1 MLKHNYLQKDYTT
14 NGVEN
19 QLKIPFE
26 IELKIEKSDPVML
39 LSQYVEEMDL
49 TDLYSTYERIREN
62 QATPR
67 QLLKILL
74 YGYMN
79 REYSSRAIETRC
91 KRDINFMYLLEDN
104 PAPDHSTIARFR
116 SLHFSLCAEKL
127 LAQMSEFL
135 FEIGEISGKNLFV
148 DGTKIESCANKYTF
162 VWKKAVTKNLARLL
176 ENIAALVQSCE
187 EEYGIKIIYGNEV
200 HLKHVKRLRK
210 KLYGIKKQEKVVFVH
225 GIGKRKHP
233 VQKSIELLEKYM
245 DKLKEY
251 TQKLYKCGKRNSYS
265 KTDEDATFMRLKED
279 AMLNGQLKPAYNL
292 QHGVDSEYIVW
303 LTIGAQPT
311 DTTTLIPFIKTMEE
325 HLSFKYQ
332 KIIADAGYESEENY
346 LFLEKN
352 NQLSFIK
359 PANYEISKT
368 RKYRNDISRVEN
380 MEYIEDSDCYICK
393 NQRILSKQY
402 VRNSKTKTGYKRE
415 FTIYKCEDCSSCPF
429 KRDCIKGNNCKI
441 PFEERNKVLQVSKKF
456 MKCREEDLER
466 IISEEGCQLRMNRS
480 IQVEGSFGNIK
491 QDMGFRR
498 YLSRGKQNV
507 TAESILLA
515 MAHNINK
522 LHRKIQSDRMGNY
535 LFDLK
540 TTA

>member
-1 MLKHNYLQKDYTT
+1 MTKHNYLQKDYTT
-14 NGVEN
+14 NGVEK
-19 QLKIPFE
+19 QLKFPFE

-74 YGYMN
+74 YRYMN

-187 EEYGIKIIYGNEV
+187 EEYGIKIIYGNKV

-210 KLYGIKKQEKVVFVH
+210 KLYALKKREKVVFVH

-265 KTDEDATFMRLKED
+265 KSSQSTNAR
-279 AMLNGQLKPAYNL
+279 
-292 QHGVDSEYIVW
+292 IVR
-303 LTIGAQPT
+303 T
-311 DTTTLIPFIKTMEE
+311 
-325 HLSFKYQ
+325 
-332 KIIADAGYESEENY
+332 
-346 LFLEKN
+346 
-352 NQLSFIK
+352 
-359 PANYEISKT
+359 
-368 RKYRNDISRVEN
+368 V
-380 MEYIEDSDCYICK
+380 
-393 NQRILSKQY
+393 LSKE
-402 VRNSKTKTGYKRE
+402 T
-415 FTIYKCEDCSSCPF
+415 
-429 KRDCIKGNNCKI
+429 
-441 PFEERNKVLQVSKKF
+441 VSK
-456 MKCREEDLER
+456 E
-466 IISEEGCQLRMNRS
+466 
-480 IQVEGSFGNIK
+480 
-491 QDMGFRR
+491 
-498 YLSRGKQNV
+498 
-507 TAESILLA
+507 
-515 MAHNINK
+515 
-522 LHRKIQSDRMGNY
+522 
-535 LFDLK
+535 
-540 TTA
+540 TTARYHLKKETKFFRFQKSL